1 MTSLGWEIIDLTPA
15 DSGYYDMRRKDYYLM
30 SRIRL
35 TVKGDVGNLIGAACE
50 LSDCCVSD

>member
-1 MTSLGWEIIDLTPA
+1 MTSLGWEIINLTPE
-15 DSGYYDMRRKDYYLM
+15 DSGYYDMRRKDYYLV

-35 TVKGDVGNLIGAACE
+35 TVEGDLGNLGAACE